1 MSAFDFVIC
10 GGLTAAGLVLSYFR
24 WRRRGPRSAVRLAAW
39 SLLPLAAY
47 LTGTVTL
54 ISRISSAVVHFGGS
68 FVFSTKTW
76 AGVVLAGL
84 AVAMLLTSGGIPLT
98 GRRKGK
104 KAAKAGQLPAAAVP
118 DGAGARPGAGGPA
131 AIGAGAP
138 KASRKGKRGGPAGA
152 DDDDLKDVE
161 EILRRRGIS

>member
-1 MSAFDFVIC
+1 MSAVDFVIC

-24 WRRRGPRSAVRLAAW
+24 WRRKGPRSGFRLAAW

-54 ISRISSAVVHFGGS
+54 IRQISTAVVHFGGS

-76 AGVVLAGL
+76 AGVVLAGI

-98 GRRKGK
+98 GRRTRKTAAPAGSQPAVVPGGAGQAALEPGSPS
-104 KAAKAGQLPAAAVP
+104 AAK
-118 DGAGARPGAGGPA
+118 
-131 AIGAGAP
+131 
-138 KASRKGKRGGPAGA
+138 KGKRGAAPA
-152 DDDDLKDVE
+152 DDDLADVE

>member
-10 GGLTAAGLVLSYFR
+10 GGLTVAGLVLSYFR
-24 WRRRGPRSAVRLAAW
+24 WRRKGPRSGFRLAAW

-54 ISRISSAVVHFGGS
+54 ISRISSAIAHFGGS

-76 AGVVLAGL
+76 AGLVLAGL
-84 AVAMLLTSGGIPLT
+84 AVVMLLTSGGIPLT
-98 GRRKGK
+98 SRRKAR
-104 KAAKAGQLPAAAVP
+104 KAAQ
-118 DGAGARPGAGGPA
+118 AGARPAAARGGGAGRDALGPGSSGTA
-131 AIGAGAP
+131 
-138 KASRKGKRGGPAGA
+138 KKGKPGA
-152 DDDDLKDVE
+152 APEDDDLADVQ

>member
-1 MSAFDFVIC
+1 MSAVDFVIC

-24 WRRRGPRSAVRLAAW
+24 WRRRGARSGIRLAAW

-54 ISRISSAVVHFGGS
+54 ITRISSAVTRFAGS

-76 AGVVLAGL
+76 SGVVLAGV
-84 AVAMLLTSGGIPLT
+84 AVAMLLASGGIPLLS
-98 GRRKGK
+98 GRRRGK
-104 KAAKAGQLPAAAVP
+104 KARAVP
-118 DGAGARPGAGGPA
+118 DSAQGGVAAGGRPPLGAGTGTVA
-131 AIGAGAP
+131 
-138 KASRKGKRGGPAGA
+138 KQGKRGAPAEA
-152 DDDDLKDVE
+152 DDDLKDVE

>member
-1 MSAFDFVIC
+1 MSAVDFVIC

-24 WRRRGPRSAVRLAAW
+24 WRRKGPRSGFRLAAW

-54 ISRISSAVVHFGGS
+54 IRQISTAVVHFGGS

-76 AGVVLAGL
+76 AGVVLAGI

-98 GRRKGK
+98 GRRKRK
-104 KAAKAGQLPAAAVP
+104 KAAPAGSQPAVVP
-118 DGAGARPGAGGPA
+118 GGGAGKAALEPGSPSA
-131 AIGAGAP
+131 A
-138 KASRKGKRGGPAGA
+138 KKGKRGAAPA
-152 DDDDLKDVE
+152 DDDLADVE

>member
-1 MSAFDFVIC
+1 MSAVDFVIC

-24 WRRRGPRSAVRLAAW
+24 WRRKGPRSGFRLAAW

-54 ISRISSAVVHFGGS
+54 IRQISTAIVHFGGS

-84 AVAMLLTSGGIPLT
+84 SVVVVLTSGGIPLT
-98 GRRKGK
+98 GRR
-104 KAAKAGQLPAAAVP
+104 QPVRSRPSLLAAAL
-118 DGAGARPGAGGPA
+118 ARLRSGRDHP
-131 AIGAGAP
+131 
-138 KASRKGKRGGPAGA
+138 ASRRRASAGPGRPTTTWRMS
-152 DDDDLKDVE
+152 
-161 EILRRRGIS
+161 RRF

>member
-10 GGLTAAGLVLSYFR
+10 GGLTVIGLVLSYFR
-24 WRRRGPRSAVRLAAW
+24 WRRKGPRAGFRLAAW

-54 ISRISSAVVHFGGS
+54 ISRISSAIVNFGGS

-76 AGVVLAGL
+76 VGLVLAGL
-84 AVAMLLTSGGIPLT
+84 TVLMLLISGGIPLT
-98 GRRKGK
+98 SRRKAR
-104 KAAKAGQLPAAAVP
+104 KAAQAGGQPAAAP
-118 DGAGARPGAGGPA
+118 GRSAGQAALGPGSSSTAK
-131 AIGAGAP
+131 
-138 KASRKGKRGGPAGA
+138 KAKRGAAPE
-152 DDDDLKDVE
+152 DDDLADVQ

>member
-1 MSAFDFVIC
+1 MSALDFVIC

-24 WRRRGPRSAVRLAAW
+24 WRRKGPRAGYRLAAW

-54 ISRISSAVVHFGGS
+54 ISRVSTAVVNFGGS

-98 GRRKGK
+98 GRRKAKKAARAAAQPAVAPGSGNGQAALGPGSAKAGK
-104 KAAKAGQLPAAAVP
+104 KA
-118 DGAGARPGAGGPA
+118 
-131 AIGAGAP
+131 
-138 KASRKGKRGGPAGA
+138 KRGAAPA
-152 DDDDLKDVE
+152 DDDLADVE

>member
-1 MSAFDFVIC
+1 MSALDFVIC

-24 WRRRGPRSAVRLAAW
+24 WRRKGPRAGYRLAAW

-54 ISRISSAVVHFGGS
+54 ISRVSTAVVNFGGS

-98 GRRKGK
+98 GRRKAKKAARAAAQPAAAGGGNGKAALGPGSAKAGK
-104 KAAKAGQLPAAAVP
+104 KA
-118 DGAGARPGAGGPA
+118 
-131 AIGAGAP
+131 
-138 KASRKGKRGGPAGA
+138 KRGAAPA
-152 DDDDLKDVE
+152 DDDLADVE
-161 EILRRRGIS
+161 EILRRHGIS

>member
-1 MSAFDFVIC
+1 MSALDFVIC

-24 WRRRGPRSAVRLAAW
+24 WRRKGPRAGFRLAAW

-54 ISRISSAVVHFGGS
+54 ISRISSAIVHFGGS
-68 FVFSTKTW
+68 FVFSTKTL

-98 GRRKGK
+98 SRRKAK
-104 KAAKAGQLPAAAVP
+104 KAARAGAQPAAAP
-118 DGAGARPGAGGPA
+118 GGGAGQAALGPGSAKA
-131 AIGAGAP
+131 AK
-138 KASRKGKRGGPAGA
+138 KAKRGGAPG
-152 DDDDLKDVE
+152 DDDLGDVE

>member
-1 MSAFDFVIC
+1 MSAFNFVIC

-24 WRRRGPRSAVRLAAW
+24 WRRRGPRSGIRLAAW

-76 AGVVLAGL
+76 AGVVLAGV
-84 AVAMLLTSGGIPLT
+84 AVALLLTSGGIP
-98 GRRKGK
+98 GRRKAK
-104 KAAKAGQLPAAAVP
+104 KAAATQDSA
-118 DGAGARPGAGGPA
+118 PGAVATSGRPQVTKGTGKVA
-131 AIGAGAP
+131 K
-138 KASRKGKRGGPAGA
+138 KARRGGPAEA
-152 DDDDLKDVE
+152 DDDLKDVE